1 MTQTKTLLRNLW
13 KNQAGQDF
21 LEYALI
27 AAFVATAAASLSPA
41 IAATVAYMGR
51 SMGVL
56 QLALNAS
63 GN

>member
-1 MTQTKTLLRNLW
+1 MRRLIRRFFADQNAAT
-13 KNQAGQDF
+13 AI
-21 LEYALI
+21 EYALI

>member
-56 QLALNAS
+56 QLALNATS
-63 GN
+63 N